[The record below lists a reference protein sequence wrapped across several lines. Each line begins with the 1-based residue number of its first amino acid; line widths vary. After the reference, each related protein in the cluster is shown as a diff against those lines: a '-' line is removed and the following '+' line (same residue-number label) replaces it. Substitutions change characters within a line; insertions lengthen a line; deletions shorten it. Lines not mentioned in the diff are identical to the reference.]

1 MHISEKY
8 KFVFIDI
15 PKTASLTL
23 DTVFENRYDAK
34 LSKPPRN
41 SKLGEKHSRII
52 PEWASTFTKVTCV
65 RNPFERICSFYHFVD
80 GQLVNPRNPKLG
92 TLFNFYGIKTF
103 DDFIDKSIEYT
114 QLCPD
119 NEVNGFQYRLFPAWK
134 YLAPMGYDIVLKQ
147 EKLLEDFK
155 KLPFVDKQES
165 LPRKNSNKTNVGW
178 GEVYT
183 TERRDKIIEWAGK
196 DFELFGYDK
205 NYKGNKK

>member
-1 MHISEKY
+1 MHISTKY

-23 DTVFENRYDAK
+23 DTVFQNNFEAA
-34 LSKPPRN
+34 LSKPPKV

-52 PEWASTFTKVTCV
+52 PDWANNFTRITCV
-65 RNPFERICSFYHFVD
+65 RNPFERICSFYHFMKD
-80 GQLVNPRNPKLG
+80 QPIRPGSPKMTIDLY
-92 TLFNFYGIKTF
+92 NIKTF
-103 DDFIDKSIEYT
+103 DDFIDKSLEYT
-114 QLCPD
+114 NVCPD
-119 NEVNGFQYRLFPAWK
+119 NEVNGIQYRLFPAWK

-147 EKLLEDFK
+147 ENLLEDFK
-155 KLPFVDKQES
+155 KLPFVDKQDT

-178 GEVYT
+178 GEVYN

-205 NYKGNKK
+205 NYKGKKK